1 MKTNFINFIK
11 DEKTNFAEFVFEYT
25 GTRISNHKPAVE
37 FDEIEKLPQYI
48 ERKIQWVRELF
59 I

>member
-1 MKTNFINFIK
+1 MASGFNYDDIVWFSIDKMCHYKNTEVN
-11 DEKTNFAEFVFEYT
+11 A
-25 GTRISNHKPAVE
+25 
-37 FDEIEKLPQYI
+37 EIEKLPQYI

>member
-37 FDEIEKLPQYI
+37 FDEY
-48 ERKIQWVRELF
+48 F
-59 I
+59 GS